1 VTLNTTAGF
10 YGWKLLG
17 VFWLMVFI
25 NLGVPVYGASVINAV
40 MAGALHLDRQTLGL
54 VFSVYMIMSG
64 LPGPLVAFSV
74 NRLGVRWTLIIGSAL
89 VTAGAVMMATVVTTG
104 LQAAIGFGVLVGTGV
119 ATGAALASQA
129 GVARWFVRRRALA
142 LSIMYS
148 AGAIGGFVAPPLL
161 NGVIN
166 GANGDWRMAWW
177 VVAGL
182 SVCAAVIAAAFV
194 KEHPSDLGQVPDGPP
209 GTGAARARPT
219 PPFITGEQWTYREA
233 LMTPAYWLM
242 VLSLVGGSCGY
253 TLYLAHGVV
262 HLGDLGHSRADGAW
276 AVSILAV
283 TGLGAKAIV
292 ALLGDRIDPKYLW
305 AVFTAF
311 FAAGLYLV
319 IDARSEW
326 QVVAFATCLGIGFG
340 GGVVCLMAVLSNYYG
355 VKVFASLA
363 GLAVAIQTVSS
374 AVVPYIAGRL
384 YDTGHGYSGTFLTF
398 SAWCLVGAI
407 VLFALPPPARGLR
420 RVAAVE
426 MP

>member
-1 VTLNTTAGF
+1 MNTHTQF

-17 VFWLMVFI
+17 VFWLMVFL
-25 NLGVPVYGASVINAV
+25 NLGFPVYGSAVINAA

-64 LPGPLVAFSV
+64 LPGPLVAVSV
-74 NRLGVRWTLIIGSAL
+74 NRLGVRWTLIIGSGL
-89 VTAGAVMMATVVTTG
+89 VIAGAVLMATVVTTG
-104 LQAAIGFGVLVGTGV
+104 LQAAIAFGLLVGTGV

-129 GVARWFVRRRALA
+129 GVAKWFVRRRALA

-148 AGAIGGFVAPPLL
+148 AGAIGGFVSAPLL
-161 NGVIN
+161 NRVIN
-166 GANGDWRMAWW
+166 MADGNWRMAWW
-177 VVAGL
+177 VVAIL
-182 SVCAAVIAAAFV
+182 STCAAAIAALFV
-194 KEHPSDLGQVPDGPP
+194 KEQPSDLGQVPDGIRDA
-209 GTGAARARPT
+209 GQSRARPA
-219 PPFITGEQWTYREA
+219 PSFITTEQWTYREA

-262 HLGDLGHSRADGAW
+262 HLADLGHSRTDGAW

-283 TGLGAKAIV
+283 TGLGAKVIV

-305 AVFTAF
+305 AAFTAF

-319 IDARSEW
+319 IDARSET
-326 QVVAFATCLGIGFG
+326 QLLGFATCLGIGFG

-363 GLAVAIQTVSS
+363 GLAVAIQTVAS
-374 AVVPYIAGRL
+374 AFVPYIAGRL
-384 YDTGHGYSGTFLTF
+384 YDNGYGYSGSFLTF

-407 VLFALPPPARGLR
+407 VLFAVPPPTRGLR
-420 RVAAVE
+420 RVPVAE
-426 MP
+426 TP